1 MKNYDCIVIGAGAAG
16 LMAAITVAKT
26 HASNK
31 NASVLILEKLPK
43 IAAKLKATGGGRCN
57 LTNTL
62 SNEDFMARFGREG
75 RFMTPALEALNQVA
89 LQEFFN
95 NLGVETHAPD
105 GFRVFPVG
113 HDAMSIIKALKEEI
127 ERLNIEVIC
136 SQRVQALE
144 HKEEQITAVVTQ
156 DSTYYTS
163 KVIMACGGMGYP
175 VLGAEGDG
183 YALAKSVGHKVT
195 DIHPAMMPLKTK
207 ELWGANCRADT
218 IAKVEMRVDIKK
230 YKKLHAKGDLIFTK
244 NGIRGP
250 VVLDFSREITPLLAK
265 FDEVPVLMNLTKG
278 MNEEDIR
285 QHFKRLQ
292 KENPHLCTLELVKS
306 LLPNSVSLELCK
318 LAQISDP
325 SLTLKKLSGQSRDT
339 LIKLLA
345 WTPLTINGH
354 DGFKL
359 AMITR
364 GGVSLK
370 EIDPNTMQSKKIKG
384 LYFCG
389 EVMNLDG
396 PCGGYNLQWSFASG
410 FLAGR
415 LLDN

>member
-1 MKNYDCIVIGAGAAG
+1 MKTYDCIIIGAGAAG
-16 LMAAITVAKT
+16 LMAAITAAKT
-26 HASNK
+26 CQD
-31 NASVLILEKLPK
+31 VLVLEKLPK

-75 RFMTPALEALNQVA
+75 RFMTPALNSLDHKE
-89 LQEFFN
+89 LQTFFH
-95 NLGVETHAPD
+95 NLGVKTHAPD

-113 HDAMSIIKALKEEI
+113 HDAISIINALKEEI
-127 ERLNIEVIC
+127 ERLNISVIC
-136 SQRVQALE
+136 SQKVEALE
-144 HKEEQITAVVTQ
+144 HNNTYITAVITQ
-156 DSTYYTS
+156 DSTYQCS
-163 KVIMACGGMGYP
+163 NVIMASGGMGYP

-183 YALAKSVGHKVT
+183 YPLAQSVGHKIT

-265 FDEVPVLMNLTKG
+265 FNEVPILMNLTKG

-285 QHFKRLQ
+285 VHFKKLQ
-292 KENPHLCTLELVKS
+292 KENPHITTLELIKT
-306 LLPNSVSLELCK
+306 LLPESVSLELCK
-318 LAQISDP
+318 LADISEP
-325 SLTLKKLSGQSRDT
+325 HLTLKNISGISRDK
-339 LIKLLA
+339 LVRLLA
-345 WTPLTINGH
+345 WTPLTVNGH

-370 EIDPNTMQSKKIKG
+370 EIDPNTMQSKKMKG

-410 FLAGR
+410 FLAGKS
-415 LLDN
+415 LK